1 MYTMDNYNFEGKKAL
16 VRVDF
21 NVPLNEKFE
30 ITDDTRMK
38 TAIPTLEK
46 ILADGGAVILLTH
59 LGRPKGVYDEKMSL
73 RHIIPHL
80 SKLLDRK
87 IKFVDDCIG
96 AEAKQLA
103 AALKPGEVLLLE
115 NLRFHK
121 EESAG
126 DKEFARQL
134 AELGDVYIN
143 DAFGT
148 AHRAHA
154 STYTIAGFFPNDKMF
169 GFLVESEIT
178 HIDKALKNAQRPFT
192 AILGGSKV
200 STKIQIIE
208 TLLEKVDNLIIGG
221 GIGYTFIKA
230 MGGDVGDSLVEDN
243 YIPVAQKVIEK
254 AKEINVGLHFAS
266 DCITVDKIDNDAN
279 IEHGSIHKIKKGW
292 MGVDIGI
299 KTASRF
305 ARIIENSKTI
315 LWNGPVGVFEMS
327 NFSTGTLRV
336 AMAVAI
342 TTDRGAYSL
351 VGGGDTIAAVN
362 KFSLAHKMSYIST
375 AGGALLEYL
384 EGKELPTLAA
394 IRHNIS

>member
-1 MYTMDNYNFEGKKAL
+1 MYTLDNYDFTGKKAL

-21 NVPLNEKFE
+21 NVPLNEKLE
-30 ITDDTRMK
+30 ITDDTRIR
-38 TAIPTLEK
+38 TAIPTLQK
-46 ILADGGAVILLTH
+46 ILADGGAIILLTH
-59 LGRPKGVYDEKMSL
+59 LGRPKGVFDEKMSL

-80 SKLLDRK
+80 TKLLDRK
-87 IKFVDDCIG
+87 IHFADDCIG
-96 AEAKQLA
+96 AEAKKLA
-103 AALKPGEVLLLE
+103 TDLKPGEVLLLE

-126 DKEFARQL
+126 DKEFAQRL

-169 GFLVESEIT
+169 GYLVESEIS
-178 HIDKALKNAQRPFT
+178 HIDKALTRAKRPFT

-208 TLLEKVDNLIIGG
+208 ALLEKVDNLIIGG

-230 MGGDVGDSLVEDN
+230 MGGDVGDSLVEDDF
-243 YIPVAQKVIEK
+243 IPVALKVIEK
-254 AKEINVGLHFAS
+254 AKQTNVALHFAT
-266 DCITVDKIDNDAN
+266 DCISVDKFDNDAN
-279 IEHGSIHKIKKGW
+279 INHCFIDKIQKGW
-292 MGVDIGI
+292 QGVDIGI
-299 KTASRF
+299 KTATRF
-305 ARIIENSKTI
+305 ARVIENSKTI

-362 KFSLAHKMSYIST
+362 KFSLAHKISYIST

-394 IRHNIS
+394 IRHNIF

>member
-1 MYTMDNYNFEGKKAL
+1 MYTLDNYDFSGKKAL

-21 NVPLNEKFE
+21 NVPLNEKLE

-38 TAIPTLEK
+38 TAIPTLQK
-46 ILADGGAVILLTH
+46 ILADGGAIILLTH

-87 IKFVDDCIG
+87 IQFADDCIG
-96 AEAKQLA
+96 PEAKELA
-103 AALKPGEVLLLE
+103 AELKPGEVLLLE

-121 EESAG
+121 EESNG
-126 DKEFARQL
+126 DKEFAHRL

-169 GFLVESEIT
+169 GYLVESEIS
-178 HIDKALKNAQRPFT
+178 HIDKALTKAKHPFT

-208 TLLEKVDNLIIGG
+208 ALLEKVDNLIIGG

-230 MGGDVGDSLVEDN
+230 MGGDVGESLVENDF
-243 YIPVAQKVIEK
+243 IPVALKVIKK
-254 AKEINVGLHFAS
+254 AAQTNVSLHLAT
-266 DCITVDKIDNDAN
+266 DCIAVDQMDNDAN
-279 IEHGSIHKIKKGW
+279 IDHCFIDKIPKGW
-292 MGVDIGI
+292 QGVDIGI

-305 ARIIENSKTI
+305 ARVIENSKTI
-315 LWNGPVGVFEMS
+315 LWNGPVGVFEMP
-327 NFSTGTLRV
+327 NFSNGTLRV

-362 KFSLAHKMSYIST
+362 KFSLAHKISYIST

-394 IRHNIS
+394 IRHNIF

>member
-1 MYTMDNYNFEGKKAL
+1 MYTIDNYDFSGKKAL

-21 NVPLNEKFE
+21 NVPFNEKLE

-38 TAIPTLEK
+38 TAIPTLQK
-46 ILADGGAVILLTH
+46 ILADGGAIILLTH
-59 LGRPKGVYDEKMSL
+59 LGRPKGVFDEKMSL

-80 SKLLDRK
+80 TKLLDRK
-87 IKFVDDCIG
+87 ILFADDCIG
-96 AEAKQLA
+96 AEAKKLA
-103 AALKPGEVLLLE
+103 AQLKPGEVLLLE

-126 DKEFARQL
+126 DKEFAHRL
-134 AELGDVYIN
+134 AELGVVYIN

-169 GFLVESEIT
+169 GYLVESEIS
-178 HIDKALKNAQRPFT
+178 HIDKALTRAKRPFT

-208 TLLEKVDNLIIGG
+208 ALLEKVDNLIIGG

-230 MGGDVGDSLVEDN
+230 MGGDVGDSLVENDF
-243 YIPVAQKVIEK
+243 IPVALKVIEK
-254 AKEINVGLHFAS
+254 AKQLNVALHFAT
-266 DCITVDKIDNDAN
+266 DCIAVDKFDNDAN
-279 IEHGSIHKIKKGW
+279 IDHCFIDKIPKGW
-292 MGVDIGI
+292 QGVDIGI
-299 KTASRF
+299 KTATRF
-305 ARIIENSKTI
+305 AHVIENSKTI
-315 LWNGPVGVFEMS
+315 LWNGPVGVFEMPH
-327 NFSTGTLRV
+327 FSTGTLRV

-362 KFSLAHKMSYIST
+362 KFSLAHKISYIST

-394 IRHNIS
+394 IRHNIF

>member
-1 MYTMDNYNFEGKKAL
+1 MYTLDNYNFASKKAL

-21 NVPLNEKFE
+21 NVPLNEKLE

-38 TAIPTLEK
+38 TAVPTLQK

-80 SKLLDRK
+80 TKLLDRK
-87 IKFVDDCIG
+87 IQFADDCIG
-96 AEAKQLA
+96 AEAKKLA
-103 AALKPGEVLLLE
+103 AQLKPGEVLLLE

-126 DKEFARQL
+126 DKEFAHRL

-169 GFLVESEIT
+169 GFLVDSEIS
-178 HIDKALKNAQRPFT
+178 HIDKALKRAKRPFT

-230 MGGDVGDSLVEDN
+230 MGGDVGDSLVENDH
-243 YIPVAQKVIEK
+243 IPVALKVIEK
-254 AKEINVGLHFAS
+254 AKQTNVALHFAS
-266 DCITVDKIDNDAN
+266 DCVAVDRMDNDAN
-279 IEHGSIHKIKKGW
+279 IDHCFIDKIKKGW
-292 MGVDIGI
+292 QGVDIGI
-299 KTASRF
+299 KTATRF
-305 ARIIENSKTI
+305 AHVIENSKTI
-315 LWNGPVGVFEMS
+315 LWNGPVGVFEMP

-362 KFSLAHKMSYIST
+362 KFSLAHKISYIST

-394 IRHNIS
+394 IRRQIF

>member
-1 MYTMDNYNFEGKKAL
+1 MNTLNNYNFAGKKAL

-38 TAIPTLEK
+38 TAIPTLQK
-46 ILADGGAVILLTH
+46 ILVDGGSIILLTH
-59 LGRPKGVYDEKMSL
+59 LGRPKGIYDEKMSL

-80 SKLLDRK
+80 SKLLERK
-87 IKFVDDCIG
+87 IKFANDCIG
-96 AEAKQLA
+96 TEAKQLA
-103 AALKPGEVLLLE
+103 AELKPGEVLLLE

-121 EESAG
+121 EETED
-126 DKEFARQL
+126 DKEYARKL
-134 AELGDVYIN
+134 AELGDVYVN

-154 STYTIAGFFPNDKMF
+154 STYSIASFFPNDKMF

-178 HIDKALKNAQRPFT
+178 HIDKALKNAKRPFT

-230 MGGDVGDSLVEDN
+230 MGGDVGDSLVEDD
-243 YIPVAQKVIEK
+243 YIPVAQKVIAK
-254 AKEINVGLHFAS
+254 AKQTNVSLHLAS
-266 DCITVDKIDNDAN
+266 DCITADKMDNDAN
-279 IEHGSIHKIKKGW
+279 IEYGSIYKIKKGW

-299 KTASRF
+299 KSASQF
-305 ARIIENSKTI
+305 AHVIENSNTI

-327 NFSTGTLRV
+327 NFSTGTLKV
-336 AMAVAI
+336 AMAVALA
-342 TTDRGAYSL
+342 TDHGTYSL

-362 KFSLAHKMSYIST
+362 KFSLAHKISYIST

-384 EGKELPTLAA
+384 EGKELPTLSA
-394 IRHNIS
+394 IRQK